1 MKLPI
6 SLIAAISLGLTY
18 MARADNDSHLAAQ
31 EYRWVTVNGPYACT
45 TEQDVQRIVAHPTDA
60 IELQLV
66 ENLRCY
72 YLIPGTIVQVI
83 KEDPAYGMS
92 EMQLAGITRSLWTYT
107 RFLSKHPIRDTY
119 GTIETPEESGLMPNR
134 PQQLSRVSSHS
145 PTPRTGPNGAP

>member
-1 MKLPI
+1 MKLALSVMI
-6 SLIAAISLGLTY
+6 AVGLSLTSPAL
-18 MARADNDSHLAAQ
+18 ADEYNDWATQ
-31 EYRWVTVNGPYACT
+31 GYRWVTVNGPYACT